1 MGLFGDAFNI
11 SAGATL
17 GNLAVKTGYQAA
29 EEFFNATEKNA
40 YNKMRSE
47 SFDPVVRQDLNDI
60 IVRGMLQARD
70 YPFLLDKVQ
79 RKENIFKRYKVFWIV
94 TIIYLVIFFGYLY
107 NLMNNAGYED
117 YARQIFDMT
126 EWYFVFAILYA
137 SYRLGKKLNRG
148 KKKLMQS
155 GFRPKLIKDG
165 QQYWHVREYIRQ
177 ALASRQMS
185 VQDAIIK
192 ISNTE
197 LGRQFPDTV
206 DEIEA
211 NAFFY
216 RQKLGL

>member
-1 MGLFGDAFNI
+1 MGLFGDAFDI

-29 EEFFNATEKNA
+29 EEFLNATEKNA

-79 RKENIFKRYKVFWIV
+79 KKENIFKRYKVFWIV
-94 TIIYLVIFFGYLY
+94 TLIFIFFFCSYISKMMSGIDYLRETTE
-107 NLMNNAGYED
+107 L
-117 YARQIFDMT
+117 I
-126 EWYFVFAILYA
+126 EWYFVFAVLYA
-137 SYRLGKKLNRG
+137 TYRLGKKLNRG

-165 QQYWHVREYIRQ
+165 QHYWHVREYVRQ
-177 ALASRQMS
+177 ALASGQMN

>member
-29 EEFFNATEKNA
+29 EEFLNATEKNA
-40 YNKMRSE
+40 YNKLRSKD
-47 SFDPVVRQDLNDI
+47 FDPVVRQDLNDI
-60 IVRGMLQARD
+60 MVCGRLQAKN
-70 YPFLLDKVQ
+70 YPFPQDIVQ

-94 TIIYLVIFFGYLY
+94 TLIFIIIFCSYISKMMSGIDYLRETTGLIEG
-107 NLMNNAGYED
+107 
-117 YARQIFDMT
+117 
-126 EWYFVFAILYA
+126 YFVFACFYA
-137 SYRLGKKLNRG
+137 SYRLYKKLKRG
-148 KKKLMQS
+148 KKKLMES
-155 GFRPKLIKDG
+155 GYRPKLIKDG
-165 QQYWHVREYIRQ
+165 QHYWHVREYIRQ
-177 ALASRQMS
+177 ALASGQMS

-211 NAFFY
+211 NAFYY

>member
-1 MGLFGDAFNI
+1 MGLFGDAFDI

-29 EEFFNATEKNA
+29 EEFLNATEKNA
-40 YNKMRSE
+40 YNKLRSE

-60 IVRGMLQARD
+60 MVRGMLQAKN
-70 YPFLLDKVQ
+70 YPFPQVEVQ
-79 RKENIFKRYKVFWIV
+79 KKENFFIRHKVFWIA
-94 TIIYLVIFFGYLY
+94 TIIFLVATKFNTTYEYLLSLVQLY
-107 NLMNNAGYED
+107 MA
-117 YARQIFDMT
+117 
-126 EWYFVFAILYA
+126 FAIIYTTHKL
-137 SYRLGKKLNRG
+137 SKKIKRG

-155 GFRPKLIKDG
+155 SFRPKLIKDG
-165 QQYWHVREYIRQ
+165 QQYWHMREYVRQ
-177 ALASRQMS
+177 ALASGQMN

>member
-1 MGLFGDAFNI
+1 MSLFGDAFDI

-17 GNLAVKTGYQAA
+17 GNLAVKTGYKAT
-29 EEFFNATEKNA
+29 EEFLNAAEKNA
-40 YNKMRSE
+40 YNKLRSE

-60 IVRGMLQARD
+60 MVRGMLQEKN
-70 YPFLLDKVQ
+70 YPFLTDKVQ
-79 RKENIFKRYKVFWIV
+79 KKDNFFTRHKALCIIIIAFYLFGAYGRDIV
-94 TIIYLVIFFGYLY
+94 DTSTMVDVTYFLVALLLIC
-107 NLMNNAGYED
+107 
-117 YARQIFDMT
+117 I
-126 EWYFVFAILYA
+126 FAIIC
-137 SYRLGKKLNRG
+137 KKIKRG
-148 KKKLMQS
+148 KKKLMES
-155 GFRPKLIKDG
+155 GYKPKLIKDG

-177 ALASRQMS
+177 ALASGQMS

>member
-29 EEFFNATEKNA
+29 EEFLNATEKNA

-70 YPFLLDKVQ
+70 YPFILDKVQ
-79 RKENIFKRYKVFWIV
+79 KKENIFKRYKVFWIV
-94 TIIYLVIFFGYLY
+94 TLIFIILYGSYLSKMMNGIDYLRETTT
-107 NLMNNAGYED
+107 L
-117 YARQIFDMT
+117 I
-126 EWYFVFAILYA
+126 EWYFVFACFYA
-137 SYRLGKKLNRG
+137 SYRLYKKLNRG

-165 QQYWHVREYIRQ
+165 QHYWHIREYIRQ
-177 ALASRQMS
+177 ALASGQMN

>member
-29 EEFFNATEKNA
+29 EEFLNATEKNA

-47 SFDPVVRQDLNDI
+47 NFDPVVRQDLNDI

-70 YPFLLDKVQ
+70 YPFILDKVQ
-79 RKENIFKRYKVFWIV
+79 KKENIFKRYKVFWIV
-94 TIIYLVIFFGYLY
+94 TLIFIILYGSYLSKMMNGIDYLRETTT
-107 NLMNNAGYED
+107 L
-117 YARQIFDMT
+117 I
-126 EWYFVFAILYA
+126 EWYFVFACFYA
-137 SYRLGKKLNRG
+137 SYRLYKKLNRG

-165 QQYWHVREYIRQ
+165 QHYWHIREYIRQ
-177 ALASRQMS
+177 ALASGQMN

>member
-1 MGLFGDAFNI
+1 MGLFGDAFDI

-17 GNLAVKTGYQAA
+17 GNLAVKTGYQAT
-29 EEFFNATEKNA
+29 EEFLNAAEKTA
-40 YNKMRSE
+40 YNKLRSE

-60 IVRGMLQARD
+60 MVRGMLQAKN
-70 YPFLLDKVQ
+70 YPFPQAEVQ
-79 RKENIFKRYKVFWIV
+79 KKENFFIRHKVFWIA
-94 TIIYLVIFFGYLY
+94 TIIFFVATKFNTSYEY
-107 NLMNNAGYED
+107 LMNLV
-117 YARQIFDMT
+117 QWFMIFAFFYVMRALT
-126 EWYFVFAILYA
+126 N
-137 SYRLGKKLNRG
+137 KLKRG

-165 QQYWHVREYIRQ
+165 QQYWHMREYVRQ
-177 ALASRQMS
+177 ALASGQMN

-211 NAFFY
+211 NAFYY
-216 RQKLGL
+216 RQKLGM

>member
-29 EEFFNATEKNA
+29 EEFLNATEKNA

-70 YPFLLDKVQ
+70 YPFILDKVQ
-79 RKENIFKRYKVFWIV
+79 KKENIFKRYKVFWIV
-94 TIIYLVIFFGYLY
+94 TLIFIILYGSYLSKMMNGIDYLRETTT
-107 NLMNNAGYED
+107 L
-117 YARQIFDMT
+117 I
-126 EWYFVFAILYA
+126 EWYFLFACFYA
-137 SYRLGKKLNRG
+137 SYRLYKKLNRG

-165 QQYWHVREYIRQ
+165 QHYWHIREYIRQ
-177 ALASRQMS
+177 ALASGQMN

>member
-29 EEFFNATEKNA
+29 EEFLNATEKNA

-70 YPFLLDKVQ
+70 YPFILDKVQ
-79 RKENIFKRYKVFWIV
+79 KKENIFKRYKVFWIV
-94 TIIYLVIFFGYLY
+94 TLIFIILYGSYLSKMMSGIDYLRETTT
-107 NLMNNAGYED
+107 L
-117 YARQIFDMT
+117 I
-126 EWYFVFAILYA
+126 EWYFVFACFYA
-137 SYRLGKKLNRG
+137 SYRLYKKLNRG

-155 GFRPKLIKDG
+155 GFRLKLIKDG
-165 QQYWHVREYIRQ
+165 QHYWHIREYIRQ
-177 ALASRQMS
+177 ALASGQMT

>member
-1 MGLFGDAFNI
+1 MGLFGDAFDI

-29 EEFFNATEKNA
+29 EEFLNATEKNA
-40 YNKMRSE
+40 YNKQRSE

-60 IVRGMLQARD
+60 MVRGMLQAKS
-70 YPFLLDKVQ
+70 YPFPQMEVQ
-79 RKENIFKRYKVFWIV
+79 KKENFFIRHKVFWIA
-94 TIIYLVIFFGYLY
+94 TIIFFVATKFNTTYEYLLSLVQLY
-107 NLMNNAGYED
+107 MA
-117 YARQIFDMT
+117 
-126 EWYFVFAILYA
+126 FAIIYITHKL
-137 SYRLGKKLNRG
+137 SKKIKRG

-155 GFRPKLIKDG
+155 SFRPKLIKDG
-165 QQYWHVREYIRQ
+165 QQYWHMREYVRQ
-177 ALASRQMS
+177 ALASGQMN

-216 RQKLGL
+216 KQKLGL

>member
-1 MGLFGDAFNI
+1 MGLFGDAFDI

-29 EEFFNATEKNA
+29 EEFLNATEKNA
-40 YNKMRSE
+40 YNKLRSE
-47 SFDPVVRQDLNDI
+47 NFDPVVRQDLNDI
-60 IVRGMLQARD
+60 IVRGMLQTRS
-70 YPFLLDKVQ
+70 YPFLQDKVQ
-79 RKENIFKRYKVFWIV
+79 KKENIFKRYKVFWIV
-94 TIIYLVIFFGYLY
+94 TLIFIVLYGSYLSKMMSGIDYLRETTT
-107 NLMNNAGYED
+107 L
-117 YARQIFDMT
+117 I
-126 EWYFVFAILYA
+126 EWYFVFVCFYA
-137 SYRLGKKLNRG
+137 SYRLYKKLNRG
-148 KKKLMQS
+148 KKKLMES
-155 GFRPKLIKDG
+155 GYKPKLIKDG
-165 QQYWHVREYIRQ
+165 QHYWHVREYIRQ
-177 ALASRQMS
+177 ALASGQMT

>member
-1 MGLFGDAFNI
+1 MGLFGDAFDI

-29 EEFFNATEKNA
+29 EEFLNATEKNA
-40 YNKMRSE
+40 YNKLRSE

-60 IVRGMLQARD
+60 MVRGMLQAKS
-70 YPFLLDKVQ
+70 YPFPQMEVQ
-79 RKENIFKRYKVFWIV
+79 KKENFFIRHKVFWIA
-94 TIIYLVIFFGYLY
+94 TIIFFVATKFNTTYEYLLGLVQLY
-107 NLMNNAGYED
+107 MA
-117 YARQIFDMT
+117 
-126 EWYFVFAILYA
+126 FAIIYA
-137 SYRLGKKLNRG
+137 THKLSKKIKRG

-155 GFRPKLIKDG
+155 SFKPKLIKDG
-165 QQYWHVREYIRQ
+165 QQYWHMREYVRQ
-177 ALASRQMS
+177 ALASGQMN

>member
-1 MGLFGDAFNI
+1 MMSGIDYLRETT
-11 SAGATL
+11 TL
-17 GNLAVKTGYQAA
+17 
-29 EEFFNATEKNA
+29 
-40 YNKMRSE
+40 
-47 SFDPVVRQDLNDI
+47 I
-60 IVRGMLQARD
+60 
-70 YPFLLDKVQ
+70 
-79 RKENIFKRYKVFWIV
+79 
-94 TIIYLVIFFGYLY
+94 
-107 NLMNNAGYED
+107 
-117 YARQIFDMT
+117 
-126 EWYFVFAILYA
+126 EWYFVFACFYA
-137 SYRLGKKLNRG
+137 SYRLYKKLNRG

-165 QQYWHVREYIRQ
+165 QHYWHIREYIRQ
-177 ALASRQMS
+177 ALASGQMN